1 MNKTGE
7 MLDKSQ
13 KLNNLIGEYKETLNE
28 IEKKALEIA
37 INNLETSFCI
47 EKSVGFLEFISE
59 RKKKENDMINS
70 DYVAEKVL
78 STALGGE
85 KINGGL

>member
-1 MNKTGE
+1 
-7 MLDKSQ
+7 MLDKSHE
-13 KLNNLIGEYKETLNE
+13 LNKLIGKYKQTLNE

-59 RKKKENDMINS
+59 CKKKENELVNV
-70 DYVAEKVL
+70 DYEAEKVL
-78 STALGGE
+78 STAL
-85 KINGGL
+85 